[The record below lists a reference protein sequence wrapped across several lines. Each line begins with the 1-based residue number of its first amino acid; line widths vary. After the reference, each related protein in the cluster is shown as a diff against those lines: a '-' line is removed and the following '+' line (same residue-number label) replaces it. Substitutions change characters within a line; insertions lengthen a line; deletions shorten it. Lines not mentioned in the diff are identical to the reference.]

1 MIFSIG
7 TLTDNKQTKIK
18 KGQYLVLND
27 NRRDTE
33 DSRKFGLIE
42 KDQIKGVISF
52 RVYPLSR
59 FGFVVWI
66 NISIPLK
73 KLETYQK
80 SPAFLVVLVLAMLL
94 WKKLRLT
101 TKKI

>member
-1 MIFSIG
+1 MDDFLYVNDKPVEETYISKDKSAYLATVSPGNFFTDDFSIG

-42 KDQIKGVISF
+42 KDQSRELISF

-59 FGFVVWI
+59 FGFVDVD
-66 NISIPLK
+66 
-73 KLETYQK
+73 
-80 SPAFLVVLVLAMLL
+80 
-94 WKKLRLT
+94 
-101 TKKI
+101 

>member
-1 MIFSIG
+1 MEAVGVQHFKVSTSAVTDTPLSVSVLTDTCLLYTSFTDDFSIG

-59 FGFVVWI
+59 FGFVDVD
-66 NISIPLK
+66 
-73 KLETYQK
+73 
-80 SPAFLVVLVLAMLL
+80 
-94 WKKLRLT
+94 
-101 TKKI
+101 

>member
-1 MIFSIG
+1 MDDFLYVNDKPVEETYISKDKSAYLATVSPGNFFTDDFSIG

-42 KDQIKGVISF
+42 KDQIKGVYLFQIVSSITFWF
-52 RVYPLSR
+52 R
-59 FGFVVWI
+59 
-66 NISIPLK
+66 
-73 KLETYQK
+73 
-80 SPAFLVVLVLAMLL
+80 
-94 WKKLRLT
+94 
-101 TKKI
+101 